1 MSEYS
6 SAIDSLES
14 AASDSGTS
22 LPFNVD
28 DLFATDR
35 QIAYKRIY
43 DAMGDSNAAYLAV
56 YGTMPTL
63 DDKGEV
69 ILPLKSQESDPQ
81 YMNPEMAASEDS
93 QLMQEIRQDKQQS
106 TQALKEM
113 FTFNTNLP
121 DQISNLSGA
130 AAAAAT
136 GFTQASATMPPSPM
150 SPIAGIIAALGAITA
165 LSVACAS
172 LVNIIPPLRKLEGLV
187 AATST
192 ATAIMS
198 TITAIATTLAGIIK
212 TVGNI
217 PKPVVPTP

>member
-14 AASDSGTS
+14 AASDSGTA
-22 LPFNVD
+22 LPFNIN

-35 QIAYKRIY
+35 QIAYKRINE
-43 DAMGDSNAAYLAV
+43 AMGDPNAAYLAV
-56 YGTMPTL
+56 YGTNPNL

-69 ILPLKSQESDPQ
+69 ILPSKSQESDPE

-106 TQALKEM
+106 TQALREM
-113 FTFNTNLP
+113 FTFNTTLP

-150 SPIAGIIAALGAITA
+150 SPIAGIIAALGSITA

-187 AATST
+187 ATTST
-192 ATAIMS
+192 ATAIMA
-198 TITAIATTLAGIIK
+198 TITSIATTLASVIK

-217 PKPVVPTP
+217 PKPVVPSA